1 MHAEEQEENS
11 REQVPKWAEDLA
23 RAFGN
28 GPFEGHADQESA
40 RRGGDLPPLGDA
52 QFDQDQRDISVNH
65 NGTIIEYLPAMITEL
80 LLMTLL

>member
-1 MHAEEQEENS
+1 
-11 REQVPKWAEDLA
+11 
-23 RAFGN
+23 
-28 GPFEGHADQESA
+28 
-40 RRGGDLPPLGDA
+40 LPPLGDA